1 MALKKPKQKTAIK
14 EEENQSHENPPP
26 LFPGVQG
33 ASPSVGLLLL
43 LHVQEDDAED
53 EEPEHH
59 GEGAG
64 VVGVGRGDEA
74 LVLCVLQ
81 RPHGHLRRAA
91 VLGPGRAEGG
101 PGRAGRE
108 RPAYLRGGVQVC
120 VA

>member
-1 MALKKPKQKTAIK
+1 MKPLR
-14 EEENQSHENPPP
+14 

-64 VVGVGRGDEA
+64 VVRVGRGDEA
-74 LVLCVLQ
+74 LVLRVLQ
-81 RPHGHLRRAA
+81 RPHRHLPTNGSSA
-91 VLGPGRAEGG
+91 GPW
-101 PGRAGRE
+101 P
-108 RPAYLRGGVQVC
+108 RGGRG
-120 VA
+120 ARGRRGRGLT